1 MKMIGRCYELSIKGI
16 ITEIDKITFLKKTK
30 SKNIYKLQ
38 QMTWKEIVSSFA
50 MQEISKNIFRYG
62 QHYILLN
69 KTKEDLEKTLKRNAT
84 KEFDSKNIKIF
95 LKDFDSED
103 RKVLNYILELQIN
116 IVKKVK
122 NKEIAL
128 VYDKKGYINQD
139 NQWIFSVEGKSDSL
153 VLDLATD
160 TDIFHLLQPYS
171 DAVLIVSHNHPNN
184 KTFSLTDIETFLSE
198 PNIKTIIAVTVNT
211 IYILNK
217 YNFSKSKYLSIKNEL
232 QIKYK
237 NKYTEPYLTELRNTW
252 LNRMESMGIEQKEV
266 KYEK

>member
-1 MKMIGRCYELSIKGI
+1 MKIIGKCYELSIKGI
-16 ITEIDKITFLKKTK
+16 ITEIDKITFLKKIKT
-30 SKNIYKLQ
+30 KNIFKLQ
-38 QMTWKEIVSSFA
+38 QRTWKELVSSFA
-50 MQEISKNIFRYG
+50 MQEINKNIFNYD
-62 QHYILLN
+62 QYYILLN
-69 KTKEDLEKTLKRNAT
+69 KTKEDLETALKLNAT
-84 KEFDSKNIKIF
+84 KEFNNKNIKIF
-95 LKDFDSED
+95 LKDFDSEE
-103 RKVLNYILELQIN
+103 RKVLNYILKLQIN
-116 IVKKVK
+116 IVKRVK

-128 VYDKKGYINQD
+128 VYDKKGYVNQD

-198 PNIKTIIAVTVNT
+198 PNIKTIIAVTNSI
-211 IYILNK
+211 IYVLNK
-217 YNFSKSKYLSIKNEL
+217 YNFNKTRYLSIKNKL

-237 NKYTEPYLTELRNTW
+237 NKYTEPYLTELRNDW
-252 LNRMESMGIEQKEV
+252 LNRMESMGIEQREV